1 MGPKV
6 RFWSAVFKFVALK
19 PTWTELCGTVL
30 LVRALDSF
38 LGEVRRMGPNLRAK
52 LAGVAGIEKSSRGT
66 EKGPCMSKA
75 TQNAKLQVY
84 FGSDYVM
91 N

>member
-1 MGPKV
+1 M
-6 RFWSAVFKFVALK
+6 FFD
-19 PTWTELCGTVL
+19 LCNCFLVGVYICTHICFL
-30 LVRALDSF
+30 RKLVR
-38 LGEVRRMGPNLRAK
+38 VH
-52 LAGVAGIEKSSRGT
+52 IEKSSRGT